1 MKRGDWTLFNTI
13 LKLVLLTENSVK
25 EVKKRT
31 LFVVI
36 EITLEPYRLRRR
48 EIARWK
54 GL

>member
-1 MKRGDWTLFNTI
+1 MFNII
-13 LKLVLLTENSVK
+13 LKLILLTENSVK

-31 LFVVI
+31 LVVVI
-36 EITLEPYRLRRR
+36 VITLEPYRVRRQ